1 MKKLLGTTAIGL
13 ALAVTPALADDPVL
27 TDVTQILNAPQGSP
41 FSMDVLGDITAVDQ
55 GDPNNANRLLTPDDD
70 FDDISQTVNV
80 TGQFQGN
87 LNEILLGDEDDG
99 QQALTDVT
107 QDAVNRANIAV
118 VDDIF
123 SDTEGSVFQGVVQP
137 ESNQVAKNFI
147 GGGST
152 LSSQSDDPFDV
163 EASLVNVD
171 QTAAN
176 VANSFTGD
184 DLKNG
189 NSEFTQFL
197 ADSVDQTARNT
208 AWFELSVGGE
218 NLEGADQV
226 AANDANSATV
236 NGSDVLIEQ
245 ITGNQSDQVATNK
258 LLREDADDDG
268 TGSVFD
274 SSQLAQN
281 LANTLNASGEGGI
294 VDVSQYG
301 GDSQTSTNELS
312 FGDRLGDFTGD
323 DAFDVEQ
330 VANNAMNVASVSEFG
345 TSNID
350 ADNDGRLLEQYAAA
364 ADPNP
369 ASIQYASNVAFFE
382 GSGNEDGNVED
393 FRQSASNSVNLASV
407 DVMPSLN
414 GITEFRQQSLLP
426 QTVSNSLTTIGSV
439 NGVSQVGGN
448 TANEIGNPN

>member
-1 MKKLLGTTAIGL
+1 
-13 ALAVTPALADDPVL
+13 
-27 TDVTQILNAPQGSP
+27 
-41 FSMDVLGDITAVDQ
+41 
-55 GDPNNANRLLTPDDD
+55 
-70 FDDISQTVNV
+70 
-80 TGQFQGN
+80 
-87 LNEILLGDEDDG
+87 
-99 QQALTDVT
+99 
-107 QDAVNRANIAV
+107 
-118 VDDIF
+118 
-123 SDTEGSVFQGVVQP
+123 VQP

-152 LSSQSDDPFDV
+152 LSSESDDPFDV

-189 NSEFTQFL
+189 NSEFKQLL

-208 AWFELSVGGE
+208 AWFELFVGGE
-218 NLEGADQV
+218 NLEGVDQV
-226 AANDANSATV
+226 AANDANIATL
-236 NGSDVLIEQ
+236 NGSDVLIDQ

-258 LLREDADDDG
+258 LLREDANDNG

-274 SSQLAQN
+274 TSQTAQN
-281 LANTLNASGEGGI
+281 RANILDASGEGEI

-330 VANNAMNVASVSEFG
+330 VANNVMNVASVSEFG

-350 ADNDGRLLEQYAAA
+350 DDNDGRLLKQYAAA
-364 ADPNP
+364 ADLSP
-369 ASIQYASNVAFFE
+369 ASIQYASNDAFFE
-382 GSGNEDGNVED
+382 GGGNEDGDVED
-393 FRQSASNSVNLASV
+393 FRQSASNSVNLAFV
-407 DVMPSLN
+407 GVMPSFN
-414 GITEFRQQSLLP
+414 GITEFHQQSLLP
-426 QTVSNSLTTIGSV
+426 QTASNSLTTIGSV

-448 TANEIGNPN
+448 TANVIGDLN